1 VRYLFFPVE
10 LATVIAMLV
19 LIGSPIPIFGL
30 AASALFLVGK
40 TARFGTIPVLTGPAP
55 RQAIVLADFYIV
67 FLPLALLFAL
77 AWKDGAFAL
86 LIPAHML
93 LFPAN
98 ISATIRDLARLP
110 KQVLE

>member
-1 VRYLFFPVE
+1 MTRKVFRDPALQKQFDRNGFVAVPMLTEEEVARLHLE
-10 LATVIAMLV
+10 IA
-19 LIGSPIPIFGL
+19 
-30 AASALFLVGK
+30 AL
-40 TARFGTIPVLTGPAP
+40 RPA
-55 RQAIVLADFYIV
+55 D
-67 FLPLALLFAL
+67 